1 MQKSQQSWVL
11 SQYPPTQWNL
21 RGGADEYSVK
31 YSTVHRRKKFKKKSL
46 LTSFILSEM
55 VQLLIAIVLV
65 STMVASL
72 PFDDDDNS
80 DFTVDYDLPDFL
92 TVSSSILGNL
102 TRPGVVSASLIS
114 TSSSEGLQADLVKGI
129 YYLTQFGYIQPSNS
143 SALRQAK
150 LVIRLFLL
158 LERKSQASSQR

>member
-1 MQKSQQSWVL
+1 
-11 SQYPPTQWNL
+11 
-21 RGGADEYSVK
+21 
-31 YSTVHRRKKFKKKSL
+31 
-46 LTSFILSEM
+46 M

-80 DFTVDYDLPDFL
+80 DSTVDYNLPDFL
-92 TVSSSILGNL
+92 TMSSSSILGNL
-102 TRPGVVSASLIS
+102 TRPGAVSASLIS
-114 TSSSEGLQADLVKGI
+114 TSSSDGLQADLVKGL

-150 LVIRLFLL
+150 LVIPLVRKKV
-158 LERKSQASSQR
+158 LEVNAVQQYL